1 MVGTDQVL
9 CGVGVGAGGDVYAV
23 AVVLLVGAEGVGD
36 IEVVDGVDGEV
47 YQGLADAV
55 GPEHLA
61 DDVFAW
67 EGERRV
73 AQLEGVAVADDGVEG
88 VVLDA
93 GRGDG
98 NAHDGVLC
106 AGAAGE

>member
-1 MVGTDQVL
+1 MYT
-9 CGVGVGAGGDVYAV
+9 V

-36 IEVVDGVDGEV
+36 IEVVDGVDGKV

-67 EGERRV
+67 EGEHRV

-98 NAHDGVLC
+98 SVATRLRFWKRSLTRQPMVSM
-106 AGAAGE
+106 AW

>member
-1 MVGTDQVL
+1 M
-9 CGVGVGAGGDVYAV
+9 
-23 AVVLLVGAEGVGD
+23 
-36 IEVVDGVDGEV
+36 
-47 YQGLADAV
+47 
-55 GPEHLA
+55 A
-61 DDVFAW
+61 DDVFAG
-67 EGERRV
+67 EGECRV